1 MFKYSSWIFAISI
14 ISIMINAQT
23 INSPLVLLY
32 AKNTMI
38 GLICFNFLMPVI
50 MAIRQLHFNALRQL
64 KFKLL
69 KSVVATRRYYSITDI
84 NNYLLHIGA
93 AGMLIIGFFYLM
105 GYESIKVLS
114 PCIAII
120 ISLSFLL
127 DLKKR
132 MKFIAK
138 KIWSGILGKIFMAL
152 IAAFS
157 YTLSTALAR
166 SWIFNTTHIDP
177 QNFSEYINAI
187 SILFVPLAYLLLICV
202 LSLVIVLPEMMFFI
216 AIGLFSYIKGV
227 LSRSWLHKLDSLS
240 VRLKTGKRPEQ
251 LNEKEKA
258 LINSRLIFF
267 RGLSSVIFVVSLAF
281 LSSEFY
287 NLIKN
292 SFDSALRSGLVSYYY
307 HQKDNPI
314 EDDTYYYSINDKF
327 DSRAIFTNGGWTFI
341 KSAPHENGK
350 SN

>member
-1 MFKYSSWIFAISI
+1 MFKYSFWVFAISI
-14 ISIMINAQT
+14 LSIVVNALT
-23 INSPLVLLY
+23 IKSPSITIY
-32 AKNTMI
+32 TTNTII
-38 GLICFNFLMPVI
+38 GLCCFNFFMPVAF
-50 MAIRQLHFNALRQL
+50 AIRQLHSNAIGQI

-69 KSVVATRRYYSITDI
+69 RSLVATRKYYSITDI
-84 NNYLLHIGA
+84 NNYILHMGA
-93 AGMLIIGFFYLM
+93 AGMLIVGFFYLV
-105 GYESIKVLS
+105 GYESVKVFL
-114 PCIAII
+114 PYIAIV
-120 ISLSFLL
+120 ISLSFVL

-177 QNFSEYINAI
+177 QSFSEYINTI
-187 SILFVPLAYLLLICV
+187 SILFVPLAYLLLICA
-202 LSLVIVLPEMMFFI
+202 LSLVIVLPEMIFFI
-216 AIGLFSYIKGV
+216 AIGVFSYIKGAFSRNW
-227 LSRSWLHKLDSLS
+227 LSKLDSLS
-240 VRLKTGKRPEQ
+240 IRLKTGKRPEQ

-267 RGLSSVIFVVSLAF
+267 RGLSSVVFVLSLVF

-287 NLIKN
+287 NLIKS

-314 EDDTYYYSINDKF
+314 EDDAYYYSINEKI
-327 DSRAIFTNGGWTFI
+327 DSRAVLTNGGWLFS
-341 KSAPHENGK
+341 KSAPIENGK
-350 SN
+350 KN